1 MEEEMMFDIECP
13 WCDEPATVDLVAS
26 SEFACAGCAVR
37 VEVVAAPVNDGLARA
52 A

>member
-1 MEEEMMFDIECP
+1 MEERMMFDIECP

-26 SEFACAGCAVR
+26 SEFACPECSVR
-37 VEVVAAPVNDGLARA
+37 VDVVAAPINDRLAHA

>member
-1 MEEEMMFDIECP
+1 MEERMMFDIECP
-13 WCDEPATVDLVAS
+13 WCDEPATVDLAS

-37 VEVVAAPVNDGLARA
+37 VEVVAAPINDRLARA